1 MLEDCPGANIFLSRL
16 SHIALFR
23 TPFFFWLFQNPK
35 TNAKTELSRPRLTF
49 WGLWQ
54 FLTSGQF
61 STQEVNPTS
70 TACSLPF
77 RPASKPTATGGV
89 SFGSW
94 TNSPPGQS
102 FGSQSTP
109 PGRPAQGMCPP
120 SPTRRTRTRTACAT
134 TSAWRCSAASP
145 CSPPPA
151 GRWASTCPG
160 RQTQRLSDFMCHAKI
175 FPATPPA
182 VRLKPNPTG
191 S

>member
-94 TNSPPGQS
+94 TNSPPGQP
-102 FGSQSTP
+102 FGGQSTP
-109 PGRPAQGMCPP
+109 AWPASAGYVPPFANTADQDEDGMRHHVRVAVLGCQSLLATSGGPMGLNVP
-120 SPTRRTRTRTACAT
+120 RAANTAPFRFHV
-134 TSAWRCSAASP
+134 SR
-145 CSPPPA
+145 
-151 GRWASTCPG
+151 
-160 RQTQRLSDFMCHAKI
+160 
-175 FPATPPA
+175 
-182 VRLKPNPTG
+182 
-191 S
+191 